1 MEISIEL
8 VKDLRQRTG
17 AGVIDCKTALQEA
30 KGNVDAAIDY
40 LRRKGLATAA
50 KKAGRIATDGLVSS
64 YIHAGGKMGVLVEI
78 NCETDFVARTEDFQ
92 TFVKNIAMQIAA
104 ANPQY
109 IKREEVPA
117 EVLEKEKEIY
127 RTQALESGKPA
138 KVIDKIV
145 EGKLERFYSE
155 VCLLEQTYIKDSDL
169 TVKEVLDAMI
179 AKVGEN
185 ISIRRFARFQ
195 LGEGLHSRSQSASTY
210 STEQAKDH

>member
-1 MEISIEL
+1 MEISVEL

-17 AGVIDCKTALQEA
+17 AGVIDCRTALQEA
-30 KGNVDAAIDY
+30 KGNMEAAIDY

-78 NCETDFVARTEDFQ
+78 NCETDFVAKTEDFQ
-92 TFVKNIAMQIAA
+92 TFVKNVAMHIAA

-109 IKREEVPA
+109 IRREEIPV
-117 EVLEKEKEIY
+117 EVFERERTIY
-127 RTQALESGKPA
+127 RTQAQEAGKPE

-145 EGKLERFYSE
+145 EGKMERYYSE
-155 VCLLEQTYIKDSDL
+155 VCLLEQTYVRDSDL
-169 TVKEVLDAMI
+169 TIKELVDTMI

-185 ISIRRFARFQ
+185 ISIRRFSRFQ
-195 LGEGLHSRSQSASTY
+195 LGEGLSSQ
-210 STEQAKDH
+210 

>member
-1 MEISIEL
+1 MEISIDL
-8 VKDLRQRTG
+8 VRDLRQRTG
-17 AGVIDCKTALQEA
+17 AGIIDCKTALHES
-30 KGNVDAAIDY
+30 KGDVDAAIDY

-64 YIHAGGKMGVLVEI
+64 YIHAGGKIGVLVEI
-78 NCETDFVARTEDFQ
+78 NCETDFVAKTEEFQ
-92 TFVKNIAMQIAA
+92 TFVKNIAMHVAA
-104 ANPQY
+104 SNPQY
-109 IKREEVPA
+109 IRREDVPK
-117 EVLEKEKEIY
+117 EVLEKEKDIY
-127 RTQALESGKPA
+127 RTQALESGKPE

-185 ISIRRFARFQ
+185 ITIRRFARFQ
-195 LGEGLHSRSQSASTY
+195 LGEGLQSRS
-210 STEQAKDH
+210 

>member
-1 MEISIEL
+1 MEISVEL

-30 KGNVDAAIDY
+30 KGNMDGAIDY

-78 NCETDFVARTEDFQ
+78 NCETDFVAKTDDFQ
-92 TFVKNIAMQIAA
+92 TFVKNIAMHIAA
-104 ANPQY
+104 VNPQY
-109 IKREEVPA
+109 IRREEIPE
-117 EVLEKEKEIY
+117 EVLERERAIY
-127 RTQALESGKPA
+127 RTQAQEAGKPQ

-145 EGKLERFYSE
+145 EGKMDRFYSE
-155 VCLLEQTYIKDSDL
+155 VCLTEQTYVRDPDL
-169 TVKEVLDAMI
+169 TIKELVDAMI

-185 ISIRRFARFQ
+185 VAIRRFARFQ
-195 LGEGLHSRSQSASTY
+195 LGEGLASQPSPTCSP
-210 STEQAKDH
+210 SVK

>member
-17 AGVIDCKTALQEA
+17 AGVIDCKAALQEA
-30 KGNVDAAIDY
+30 QGNMEAAIDY

-78 NCETDFVARTEDFQ
+78 NCETDFVAKTEDFQ
-92 TFVKNIAMQIAA
+92 IFVKNIAMHIAA

-109 IKREEVPA
+109 IRREEIPE
-117 EVLEKEKEIY
+117 EVLERERAIY
-127 RTQALESGKPA
+127 RTQAQDSGKPQ

-145 EGKLERFYSE
+145 EGKMERFFSE
-155 VCLLEQTYIKDSDL
+155 VCLLEQTYVRDSDL
-169 TVKEVLDAMI
+169 TIKELLEAMI

-185 ISIRRFARFQ
+185 MTIRRFARFQ
-195 LGEGLHSRSQSASTY
+195 LGEGLSS
-210 STEQAKDH
+210 

>member
-1 MEISIEL
+1 MEISAEM

-17 AGVIDCKTALQEA
+17 AGIVDCKAALSEA
-30 KGNVDAAIDY
+30 KGDMEGAIEY

-64 YIHAGGKMGVLVEI
+64 YIHAGGKMGVLVEV

-92 TFVKNIAMQIAA
+92 SFVKNIAMHVAA

-109 IKREEVPA
+109 IRREDVPA
-117 EVLEKEKEIY
+117 EVIEKEKRIY
-127 RTQALESGKPA
+127 RDQARDSGKPD

-145 EGKLERFYSE
+145 EGKLERFFSE
-155 VCLLEQTYIKDSDL
+155 ACLLEQTFIRDSDL
-169 TVKEVLDAMI
+169 TVREVLEATI

-195 LGEGLHSRSQSASTY
+195 LGEGLSSRS
-210 STEQAKDH
+210 

>member
-30 KGNVDAAIDY
+30 KGNMEAAIDY

-78 NCETDFVARTEDFQ
+78 NCETDFVAKTEDFQ
-92 TFVKNIAMQIAA
+92 TFVKNTAMHIAA

-109 IKREEVPA
+109 IRREEIPE
-117 EVLEKEKEIY
+117 EVLERERAIY
-127 RTQALESGKPA
+127 RTQAQEAGKPQ
-138 KVIDKIV
+138 KIIDKIV
-145 EGKLERFYSE
+145 EGKMERFYSE
-155 VCLLEQTYIKDSDL
+155 VCLLEQTYVRDSALTIKEL
-169 TVKEVLDAMI
+169 LDAMI

-185 ISIRRFARFQ
+185 ITIRRFARFQ
-195 LGEGLHSRSQSASTY
+195 LGEGLSSQSSPPC
-210 STEQAKDH
+210 SSSMK

>member
-1 MEISIEL
+1 MEIPVES

-17 AGVIDCKTALQEA
+17 AGVVDCKKALQEA

-50 KKAGRIATDGLVSS
+50 KKAGRIASDGLVSS
-64 YIHAGGKMGVLVEI
+64 YIHAGGKMGVLVEV
-78 NCETDFVARTEDFQ
+78 NCETDFVAKTEDFQ

-109 IKREEVPA
+109 IRREEIPE
-117 EVLEKEKEIY
+117 EVLEKEKDIY
-127 RTQALESGKPA
+127 RTQALEGGKPQ

-145 EGKLERFYSE
+145 DGKMERFYSE

-169 TVKEVLDAMI
+169 TIKELLEAMI
-179 AKVGEN
+179 AKIGEN
-185 ISIRRFARFQ
+185 ISIRRFSRFQ
-195 LGEGLHSRSQSASTY
+195 LGEGLSSQSHPACS
-210 STEQAKDH
+210 SSMK

>member
-17 AGVIDCKTALQEA
+17 AGVIDCKAALQEA
-30 KGNVDAAIDY
+30 KGNVEAAIDY

-78 NCETDFVARTEDFQ
+78 NCETDFVAKTEDFQ
-92 TFVKNIAMQIAA
+92 AFVKNVAMHIAA

-109 IKREEVPA
+109 IRREEVPT
-117 EVLEKEKEIY
+117 EVVEKEKEIY

-145 EGKLERFYSE
+145 EGKMERFYSE
-155 VCLLEQTYIKDSDL
+155 ACLLEQTYVKDSDL
-169 TVKEVLDAMI
+169 TVREVLDAMI

-185 ISIRRFARFQ
+185 IAIRRFTRYQ
-195 LGEGLHSRSQSASTY
+195 LGEGLASRSQSA
-210 STEQAKDH
+210 

>member
-1 MEISIEL
+1 MEISTEM

-17 AGVIDCKTALQEA
+17 AGIIDCKAALHEA
-30 KGNVDAAIDY
+30 KGDMEGAIEY

-64 YIHAGGKMGVLVEI
+64 YIHAGGKMGVLVEV

-92 TFVKNIAMQIAA
+92 SFVKNIAMHVAA

-109 IKREEVPA
+109 IRREDVPA
-117 EVLEKEKEIY
+117 EVIEKEKRIY
-127 RTQALESGKPA
+127 RDQARDSGKPE
-138 KVIDKIV
+138 KVLDKIV
-145 EGKLERFYSE
+145 EGKLERFFSE
-155 VCLLEQTYIKDSDL
+155 ACLLEQTFIRDSDL
-169 TVKEVLDAMI
+169 TVREVLEATI

-195 LGEGLHSRSQSASTY
+195 LGEGLSSRS
-210 STEQAKDH
+210 

>member
-1 MEISIEL
+1 MEISVEL

-17 AGVIDCKTALQEA
+17 AGVIDCRTALQDA
-30 KGNVDAAIDY
+30 NGNMEAAIDY

-50 KKAGRIATDGLVSS
+50 KKAGRIATEGLVSS

-78 NCETDFVARTEDFQ
+78 NCETDFVAKTEDFQ
-92 TFVKNIAMQIAA
+92 TFVKNLAMHIAA

-109 IKREEVPA
+109 IRREEIPE
-117 EVLEKEKEIY
+117 EVLERERTIY
-127 RTQALESGKPA
+127 RTQAQESGKPE

-145 EGKLERFYSE
+145 EGKMERYYSE
-155 VCLLEQTYIKDSDL
+155 ACLLEQTYVRDSDL
-169 TVKEVLDAMI
+169 TIKEFADAMI

-195 LGEGLHSRSQSASTY
+195 LGEGLSSQSSPTC
-210 STEQAKDH
+210 SSSMK

>member
-1 MEISIEL
+1 MEISVEL

-17 AGVIDCKTALQEA
+17 AGVIDCKTALRES
-30 KGNVDAAIDY
+30 KGDVDGAIDY

-64 YIHAGGKMGVLVEI
+64 YIHAGGKIGVLVEI
-78 NCETDFVARTEDFQ
+78 NCETDFVAKTEEFQ
-92 TFVKNIAMQIAA
+92 VFVKNIAMHIAA
-104 ANPQY
+104 SNPQY
-109 IKREEVPA
+109 VRREEIPG
-117 EVLEKEKEIY
+117 EVLEKEKDIY
-127 RTQALESGKPA
+127 RSQALESGKPA

-185 ISIRRFARFQ
+185 ITIRRFARFQ
-195 LGEGLHSRSQSASTY
+195 LGEGLQSRS
-210 STEQAKDH
+210 